1 MIPAAHPLAAVDGAF
16 NAVFVE
22 AEAAGQLMFYG
33 QGAGGAPTA
42 SAVLGDL
49 VAVARNRVVG
59 GRGPRESTYAS
70 LPVRPMGSVPTRYHV
85 SLDVADRAGVL
96 ATISGAFAAQGVSI
110 AAVRQTSGDGPTASA
125 AARLVV
131 VTHVAPESALAATVS
146 ELAGLEIVNG
156 VESVL
161 RVEELG
167 RKGVAG

>member
-1 MIPAAHPLAAVDGAF
+1 
-16 NAVFVE
+16 
-22 AEAAGQLMFYG
+22 MFYG

-49 VAVARNRVVG
+49 VAVARNLVVG

-70 LPVRPMGSVPTRYHV
+70 LPVLPMGSVPTRYHV

-110 AAVRQTSGDGPTASA
+110 AAVRQTSGDGTG
-125 AARLVV
+125 ARLVV

-146 ELAGLEIVNG
+146 ELARLEIVNG